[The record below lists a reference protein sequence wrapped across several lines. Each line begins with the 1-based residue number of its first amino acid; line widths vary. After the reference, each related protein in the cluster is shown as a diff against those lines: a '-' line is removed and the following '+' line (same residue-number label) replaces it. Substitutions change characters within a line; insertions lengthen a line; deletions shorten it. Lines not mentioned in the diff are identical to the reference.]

1 MYTYIEG
8 KLLHISDGL
17 LTPLS
22 PSTATIQGTFTN
34 VELSSDI
41 INVFILSG
49 NIISAASN
57 EGTIYNPTYVPPP
70 PQQKKSK
77 RGRKK
82 KVKAKTKRCQNGTFG
97 SMIQFVIKNPNKA
110 NKVFKIKAFNKETF
124 QIPGVLDPTFSD
136 VMPALHEL
144 AALLELYLGCDP
156 ISITNIKPLMRNY
169 ICKIS
174 SPIYK
179 IDLDRFARF
188 IFNYQKSD
196 TVKSELIEK
205 LRQHPTFRH
214 NNLIQEI
221 AGYIAD
227 NHMGINSIQYDLEK
241 YAGIKIK
248 FKRPLHIITKPK
260 DEFKNIT
267 VKIYQSGKINIDGGK
282 KIDEIEELYF
292 WLNNVFVNNKD
303 TLLIDCS
310 KSFDAKNKRSLKG
323 SILDEIKSSGIN
335 FNQNYDGDEIRK
347 INLDVGSFV
356 DKLPRKVAA
365 TRDDDEGE
373 GVASD
378 AESEYND
385 FAE

>member
-1 MYTYIEG
+1 MTHVYTED
-8 KLLHISDGL
+8 KLLYIPDGL

-49 NIISAASN
+49 NIISATSN
-57 EGTIYNPTYVPPP
+57 EGTIYNPTYVAPP

-82 KVKAKTKRCQNGTFG
+82 IVKAKTKRCQNGAFG
-97 SMIQFVIKNPNKA
+97 SMIQFVIKNPNKPG
-110 NKVFKIKAFNKETF
+110 KVFKIKAFNKETF
-124 QIPGVLDPTFSD
+124 QIPGVLDPSFKD

-144 AALLELYLGCDP
+144 AELLELYLGCDP
-156 ISITNIKPLMRNY
+156 IIIKNIKPLMRNY

-196 TVKSELIEK
+196 AVKTELIEK
-205 LRQHPTFRH
+205 LRQHSTFRH

-221 AGYIAD
+221 SDYISP

-248 FKRPLHIITKPK
+248 FKRPLHIISKSK
-260 DEFKNIT
+260 DEYKNIT

-282 KIDEIEELYF
+282 LIDEIEELYF
-292 WLNNVFVNNKD
+292 WLNNVFMTNRD
-303 TLLIDCS
+303 HLLIDCS
-310 KSFDAKNKRSLKG
+310 RSFDSTNKRSQKHTV
-323 SILDEIKSSGIN
+323 SIADIEL
-335 FNQNYDGDEIRK
+335 NQNYDDEIRK
-347 INLDVGSFV
+347 INLDVNAFV
-356 DKLPRKVAA
+356 NKTHRG
-365 TRDDDEGE
+365 DDDG
-373 GVASD
+373 
-378 AESEYND
+378 AESDVGSEFND
-385 FAE
+385 PVE